1 MDRSVFSN
9 AKISRW
15 QERLSVYN
23 FVVQYIEGEKNQFAD
38 MFSRP
43 LVDVKAKIDTYK
55 YETLGKFFELENTPI
70 KIYVP
75 SWNMEN

>member
-1 MDRSVFSN
+1 LLTDHKSLTFMVQSVFSN

-23 FVVQYIEGEKNQFAD
+23 FVVQYIEGQKNQLAD

-43 LVDVKAKIDTYK
+43 LVNMKKKVDTR
-55 YETLGKFFELENTPI
+55 
-70 KIYVP
+70 
-75 SWNMEN
+75 